1 MNIAIKPENI
11 SSRDAFADKVSLV
24 RAPQVGSVGYGRRA
38 GRRGVGNRPQPLR
51 QAQGDAGWTA
61 R

>member
-11 SSRDAFADKVSLV
+11 SSRGAFADKVSLV
-24 RAPQVGSVGYGRRA
+24 RAPQVGSVGYGRLA